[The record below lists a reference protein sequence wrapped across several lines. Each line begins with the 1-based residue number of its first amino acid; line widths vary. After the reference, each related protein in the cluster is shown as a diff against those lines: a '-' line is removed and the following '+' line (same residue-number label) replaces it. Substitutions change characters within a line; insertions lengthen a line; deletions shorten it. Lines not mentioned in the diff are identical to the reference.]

1 MQDGDIM
8 TYTKIRFLHPQ
19 APIEL
24 DWVVTKSS
32 GTSENIHQ
40 AVLANLFVLRV
51 DSWRFAGDFYLW
63 CLRNPLTGSVC
74 VLNARVTLSSAA
86 TKHERP

>member
-24 DWVVTKSS
+24 DWVVIKSS
-32 GTSENIHQ
+32 RTNWAIPVKIFIRQ
-40 AVLANLFVLRV
+40 
-51 DSWRFAGDFYLW
+51 Y
-63 CLRNPLTGSVC
+63 
-74 VLNARVTLSSAA
+74 
-86 TKHERP
+86 